1 MVAPTTDLH
10 FVMFP
15 LMAQGHMV
23 PMVDIARMLAQ
34 RGATITIITTPLIAN
49 RFRPVISRAIEA
61 KLQIQILE
69 LELRLAEVG
78 LPEGCESFDTLPS
91 SDYIE
96 KLFAAIDLLE
106 EPAEELLR
114 GLCPQPSCIISDFL
128 IPWTTDVAR
137 RFNIPRLVFNGPGC
151 FWLLCMHVFSSSNIL
166 ERIESDTERFVLP
179 GLPDRVEVTKLQI
192 IGTSKEASSYQKGF
206 LFRAIQADK
215 AAYGIV
221 VHTFNELEPEYVK
234 EFSKVRDTKV
244 WCIGPIS
251 LLNKDIGDISERGNK
266 TAINNHDCLKWLNDR
281 EPGSVLY
288 VCLGSLARIS
298 TQQVIELGLGLE
310 STNQPFIWCVKNKT
324 QELDKWFLGFK
335 ERVRDRGL
343 IVHGWAPQLILLSHG
358 AIGGFLTH
366 CGWNSALESICAG
379 VPMVTWPFL
388 GDQFLNEAFI
398 VEILKI
404 GVRIGVEIPV
414 PFGEEEEIG
423 VLVKKE
429 DVKMAV
435 ECLMD
440 KADEEGKQ
448 RRKRASE
455 LAEMAKRAMAE
466 GGSSYHNI
474 SSLIQ
479 DITQTLKHN

>member
-1 MVAPTTDLH
+1 M
-10 FVMFP
+10 
-15 LMAQGHMV
+15 Q
-23 PMVDIARMLAQ
+23 
-34 RGATITIITTPLIAN
+34 
-49 RFRPVISRAIEA
+49 
-61 KLQIQILE
+61 
-69 LELRLAEVG
+69 LRLSLTSYLTLLHVG
-78 LPEGCESFDTLPS
+78 QPLHRITKGSKEIAGTMSHDHGTRDQRETENLMLNEMTTGVKNLLLSKQSRTRKLSQGTKRFQGLREITLNNNNGGGGKERRS
-91 SDYIE
+91 SPLALSYI
-96 KLFAAIDLLE
+96 
-106 EPAEELLR
+106 R
-114 GLCPQPSCIISDFL
+114 Y
-128 IPWTTDVAR
+128 VAR

-244 WCIGPIS
+244 WCIGPVS

-266 TAINNHDCLKWLNDR
+266 TAINNHDCLKWLNER

-335 ERVRDRGL
+335 ERVEEL
-343 IVHGWAPQLILLSHG
+343 H
-358 AIGGFLTH
+358 
-366 CGWNSALESICAG
+366 SALESICAG

-466 GGSSYHNI
+466 GGSSYRNI

-479 DITQTLKHN
+479 DITQRLKHN